1 MAKRETQQEEAD
13 ESKRGAK
20 KAPAPAAPVDKSRYP
35 GDLLRDKK
43 SGRKAVFINEY
54 GTNGRAIIVM
64 PQGMKRSE
72 LWDANAVEIIKKAKR
87 PVAPSAV
94 APVKT
99 PQLEED
105 DEREEEEELP
115 EEDS

>member
-1 MAKRETQQEEAD
+1 MIMAKREPQDDAD
-13 ESKRGAK
+13 EKRGAK

-35 GDLLRDKK
+35 GDILRDKK
-43 SGRKAVFINEY
+43 TGRKATFLNEY

-87 PVAPSAV
+87 PVAAAV
-94 APVKT
+94 VPAKNPMV
-99 PQLEED
+99 EE
-105 DEREEEEELP
+105 DEREEDDDELP
-115 EEDS
+115 EEDN